1 MIQYILAW
9 VAQLGERS
17 AEDGEVPGSIPGP
30 STKSEI
36 LGLSPGTGEGRR
48 TGVLRIGRNG

>member
-36 LGLSPGTGEGRR
+36 LGLGPGTGEGRR